1 MHGKE
6 AERDDRAGSSA
17 TLALTQGAFFVASG
31 AWPFLSMPTF
41 EMTTGRKKEP
51 WLVKTVGLLLVATG
65 VTLIRRR
72 RDQPAT
78 LAAFARAPLL
88 ALAGIDLWYAGVR
101 RVISPV
107 YLVDL
112 AMQTGWLAAWSVALR
127 PKKTR
132 PIRPRSD
139 LH

>member
-1 MHGKE
+1 MGEKE
-6 AERDDRAGSSA
+6 TERADEPGSA
-17 TLALTQGAFFVASG
+17 RNLALAQGAFFVASG
-31 AWPFLSMPTF
+31 AWPLVAMPTF
-41 EMTTGRKKEP
+41 EMATGRKKEP

-72 RDQPAT
+72 RDNPAT

-88 ALAGIDLWYAGVR
+88 ALAGIDIWYAGVR
-101 RVISPV
+101 DVISRV

-112 AMQTGWLAAWSVALR
+112 AMQAGWLAAWSAALR
-127 PKKTR
+127 SKKAR

-139 LH
+139 FH